1 MYKSTPRR
9 RSAAPTQYKFKLDN
23 FYGCD
28 MTNDDSNV
36 HPNYSPNCVNMI
48 RDTLGKPRK
57 RMGYHLLDT
66 KAGNVNGFHTL
77 VTATENKYIIH
88 IGVNIYSW
96 NNATKKVGTSLYT
109 AANDK
114 LSKSIQI
121 NGKLYIFD
129 GLKLL
134 QYDGTNIVT
143 VESVAYIPTVLIAKT
158 PTGGGAAYEPINLLQ
173 PKRWETFSG
182 TTTATV
188 YQLASAGLDSIDE
201 VWKMNSSGVFEKL
214 TVGTHYS
221 VNIILGQ
228 VTFVTAPGESPAKP
242 EPNIKILSSKT
253 NQVYK
258 DRINKCDICTL
269 YGVNGAYDRI
279 FASGN
284 AALPHYDFYCELNN
298 PTYWGDIWYSVLGQ
312 DSAKIVGYSIV
323 DNYLATH
330 KDNEENNANIFLR
343 SGELNSKG
351 EPIFPVQM
359 NYQGLG
365 SISKYA
371 HSILGNEPIFLT
383 KEGIYAVTANDTIG
397 NKITALRS
405 KNLNGGLLEEFNLE
419 NAVALTFRDYYMLAI
434 NNKMYILDSQHFA
447 SESSYTHRQYD
458 GYYWTNIP
466 ARYIWTLDDTLY
478 FGTTDGKIFAFY
490 TDFERLESYSD
501 NGAAIEAIWTTP
513 MFYGNEFSFK
523 KNFSYIS
530 LLLGA
535 SAKASCKVYALY
547 ENQKE
552 LIVEFT
558 SDFSFFDYSEIDYNN
573 FVYALDTTPQTAKD
587 KIKINKIDKIQFIF
601 ENSVLNEPF
610 RLFGAMAIYT
620 ESR

>member
-57 RMGYHLLDT
+57 RMGYHLLDAKT
-66 KAGNVNGFHTL
+66 GNVNGFHALT
-77 VTATENKYIIH
+77 TTTGDKHIIH
-88 IGVNIYSW
+88 IGTNIYEW
-96 NNATKKVGTSLYT
+96 NNDTKKVSNSLYT
-109 AANDK
+109 VANDK

-121 NGKLYIFD
+121 NGNLYIFD

-134 QYDGTNIVT
+134 RYNGTNIVT
-143 VESVAYIPTVLIAKT
+143 VESIAYIPTVLIAKT

-173 PKRWETFSG
+173 PKRIETFSG
-182 TTTATV
+182 TATATV
-188 YQLASAGLDSIDE
+188 YQLSSANISAVNE
-201 VWKMNSSGVFEKL
+201 VWKMNSSGVFEL
-214 TVGTHYS
+214 LAVGTHYS
-221 VNIILGQ
+221 VNLTLGQ

-242 EPNIKILSSKT
+242 EPNVKINYSKSVT
-253 NQVYK
+253 GYS

-284 AALPHYDFYCELNN
+284 ADLPHYDFYCELND

-351 EPIFPVQM
+351 EPIFPVKM

-365 SISKYA
+365 SISKHA

-405 KNLNGGLLEEFNLE
+405 KNLNGRLLEEYNLS
-419 NAVALTFRDYYMLAI
+419 NAIALTFRDYYMLAI
-434 NNKMYILDSQHFA
+434 NGKMYILDSQHFM

-458 GYYWTNIP
+458 GYYWTNVPI
-466 ARYIWTLDDTLY
+466 RSMWVFDDVLY
-478 FGTTDGKIFAFY
+478 FGATDGKIFAFY
-490 TDFERLESYSD
+490 TDFERLESYND

-558 SDFSFFDYSEIDYNN
+558 SDFSFFDYSEIDYSN

>member
-66 KAGNVNGFHTL
+66 KTGNVNGFHTL

-88 IGVNIYSW
+88 IGTSIYSW
-96 NNATKKVGTSLYT
+96 NNATKKVGTSLYA

-121 NGKLYIFD
+121 SGKLYIFD

-188 YQLASAGLDSIDE
+188 YQLASASLDSVDE

-221 VNIILGQ
+221 VNLVLGQ

-284 AALPHYDFYCELNN
+284 PTLPHYDFYCELNN

-330 KDNEENNANIFLR
+330 KNNEENNANIFLR

-351 EPIFPVQM
+351 EPTFPVKM

-365 SISKYA
+365 SISKHA
-371 HSILGNEPIFLT
+371 HSYIGNEPVFLT
-383 KEGIYAVTANDTIG
+383 KEGIYAVSSNDTVG

-405 KNLNGGLLEEFNLE
+405 KNLNGGLLEELNLE
-419 NAVALTFRDYYMLAI
+419 NAIALTFRDYYMLAI
-434 NNKMYILDSQHFA
+434 NGEMYILDSQHFM

-458 GYYWTNIP
+458 GYYWTNVP
-466 ARYIWTLDDTLY
+466 VRCMWLLDDTLC
-478 FGTTDGKIFAFY
+478 FGTTDGKIFSFY
-490 TDFERLESYSD
+490 TDIGSLASYND
-501 NGAAIEAIWTTP
+501 NGVAISAIWSTP
-513 MFYGNEFSFK
+513 TFYGNEFSYN
-523 KNFSYIS
+523 KNFSYFSI
-530 LLLGA
+530 LLGP
-535 SAKASCKVYALY
+535 SVKSSCKIWAIYD
-547 ENQKE
+547 NQRE
-552 LIVEFT
+552 LILDYADILKYF
-558 SDFSFFDYSEIDYNN
+558 DFSNIDFGAFTFN
-573 FVYALDTTPQTAKD
+573 VDKTPQVAED
-587 KIKINKIDKIQFIF
+587 KIKINKVDKVQFIL
-601 ENSVLNEPF
+601 ENSNLNEPF
-610 RLFGAMAIYT
+610 RPYEVMAIYT